1 MFNPPPGIDREQYQT
16 SRQAL
21 TWFMVIVSLL
31 LIGAL
36 SGVIALGVLAHLFG
50 IGNVIFNL
58 TICLI
63 AIPVC
68 AACIVGVVTLMPV
81 ARRPVD
87 FAPRLSVPSTVE
99 GQPFDVRLQPKGMVG
114 DSFTGEGVVQFLP
127 DHMTIDGMRNSF
139 LIQSSILVAVMVV
152 TQQLVEIQGIGVI
165 PAIILSSYLGRT
177 KIVQTIP
184 YHAIR
189 TIILDGNTITLACPS
204 LSPNTFIFYVASV
217 DGSRLHGEIQPR
229 FAALLLA
236 SQ

>member
-87 FAPRLSVPSTVE
+87 FAPRLSVPPEAE

-139 LIQSSILVAVMVV
+139 LIQSSILVVV
-152 TQQLVEIQGIGVI
+152 TVVPQLLFKLALGVV
-165 PAIILSSYLGRT
+165 PALILSSYLGRT